1 MSLLLVPSPLVG
13 PTSWVGVAAH
23 LREHGEDA
31 LVVDTGAP
39 QQPADVVT
47 AIIEAASGLSDPVL
61 VPHSN
66 AGLYAPL
73 LADRLGVRATVYVD
87 AALAGP
93 GPDTAMAPPG
103 QLTILRGL
111 ADADGLLPP
120 WTRWWDDLDGIFP
133 DPTSLEAVEQGQPR
147 LPLSYF
153 EARLPVPEGWSER
166 PSAYLAFGDT
176 YADEIAFARAQGWP
190 VTTMAGQHLHA
201 LHDPQGV
208 AAEVLRLARLAVGGP
223 V

>member
-13 PTSWVGVAAH
+13 PASWVGVAAH
-23 LREHGEDA
+23 LRAHGEDA
-31 LVVDTGAP
+31 VVVDTGAP

-47 AIIEAASGLSDPVL
+47 AILEAASGLSDPVL

-66 AGLYAPL
+66 AGLYAPF
-73 LADRLGVRATVYVD
+73 LADRLGARATVYVD
-87 AALAGP
+87 AALVGP

-103 QLTILRGL
+103 RLTILRGL

-133 DPTSLEAVEQGQPR
+133 DPTSRESVEQGQPR

-190 VTTMAGQHLHA
+190 VTTMAGRHLHA
-201 LHDPQGV
+201 LHDPEGV
-208 AAEVLRLARLAVGGP
+208 GAEILRLARLAVGGP